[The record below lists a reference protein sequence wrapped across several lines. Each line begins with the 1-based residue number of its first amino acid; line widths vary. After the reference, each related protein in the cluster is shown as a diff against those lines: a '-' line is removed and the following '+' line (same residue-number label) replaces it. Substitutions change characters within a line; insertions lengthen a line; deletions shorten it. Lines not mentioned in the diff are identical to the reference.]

1 MGMVNPKYL
10 HRRKKSV
17 DSINAKIQLVLKSGH
32 TRLGYNSTLK
42 SLRKGES
49 KLILIANNC
58 PPGRKSELEYL
69 AMLSKISVHDYAGT
83 NVDLGTICGKRFRVC
98 SIAITNSADS
108 DITSDIVKQFNSVN
122 S

>member
-69 AMLSKISVHDYAGT
+69 AMLSKIGIHNFVGN
-83 NVDLGTICGKRFRVC
+83 NVDLGTVCGKFFRIC
-98 SIAITNSADS
+98 SLSIT
-108 DITSDIVKQFNSVN
+108 
-122 S
+122 